1 MNCRFPEHE
10 NIKYEFST
18 NKKST
23 EKVFVRRKTT
33 KKMNRIKI
41 QENGSIVADV
51 GLLFCVCVYVLL
63 LNESK
68 IVLVCMGLKV

>member
-18 NKKST
+18 NKKKVRKSIC
-23 EKVFVRRKTT
+23 EKKNE
-33 KKMNRIKI
+33 KKKN

-51 GLLFCVCVYVLL
+51 GF
-63 LNESK
+63 
-68 IVLVCMGLKV
+68 IVCMCF

>member
-18 NKKST
+18 NKQKCT

-33 KKMNRIKI
+33 GKK
-41 QENGSIVADV
+41 
-51 GLLFCVCVYVLL
+51 
-63 LNESK
+63 
-68 IVLVCMGLKV
+68 